1 MGDRNIKNDAGN
13 NKKLVFYSLDN
24 ESLKKIHIYEGGVSA
39 GFPSPADDYLDDD
52 LNLHTHLVKN
62 PASTFF
68 IKVKGHSMD
77 NAGMSDGDILVVDKS
92 LDPKSS
98 DIVLAVVNGEFTV
111 KRYIDSNG
119 RYLRAESKL
128 NTYPDIQIDSDT
140 DIEIWGVV
148 THTIHSN
155 R

>member
-1 MGDRNIKNDAGN
+1 M
-13 NKKLVFYSLDN
+13 
-24 ESLKKIHIYEGGVSA
+24 
-39 GFPSPADDYLDDD
+39 
-52 LNLHTHLVKN
+52 
-62 PASTFF
+62 
-68 IKVKGHSMD
+68 
-77 NAGMSDGDILVVDKS
+77 
-92 LDPKSS
+92 
-98 DIVLAVVNGEFTV
+98 NGEFTV

-128 NTYPDIQIDSDT
+128 DTYPDILIDSDT

>member
-1 MGDRNIKNDAGN
+1 MSNKVIKNSIDN
-13 NKKLVFYSLDN
+13 SKLVFYSLDN
-24 ESLKKIHIYEGGVSA
+24 ESLKQIHVYEGGVSA
-39 GFPSPADDYLDDD
+39 GFPSPADDYIDND

-68 IKVKGHSMD
+68 IKVKGYSMD

-92 LDPKSS
+92 LDPKSL
-98 DIVLAVVNGEFTV
+98 DIVLAIVNGEFTV

-119 RYLRAESKL
+119 KYLRAESKAG
-128 NTYPDIQIDSDT
+128 TYPDIRIDSEV

>member
-1 MGDRNIKNDAGN
+1 MGGRNIKNDAVN

-77 NAGMSDGDILVVDKS
+77 NAGMSDGDILVENCK
-92 LDPKSS
+92 
-98 DIVLAVVNGEFTV
+98 N
-111 KRYIDSNG
+111 IDTSFP
-119 RYLRAESKL
+119 AF
-128 NTYPDIQIDSDT
+128 
-140 DIEIWGVV
+140 IEIANSMGMD
-148 THTIHSN
+148 IN
-155 R
+155 ND